1 MEVNLKGSE
10 TPLPTPNTAERGR
23 RKKPHP
29 SRLTVNNGTFPI
41 PAFYIG
47 AIT

>member
-1 MEVNLKGSE
+1 MGINLKGSE
-10 TPLPTPNTAERGR
+10 TPLPTPDAAERGR

-29 SRLTVNNGTFPI
+29 ARLTVKNDTFPI
-41 PAFYIG
+41 PAFYSG